1 MIWRNR
7 WWWKIIS
14 RWSKEIDG
22 EKIVDIP
29 SIPPLERDDEE
40 EIDGKGLKI
49 LPPNKLLNLTSK
61 QTILPVLLV
70 PVKAENNSNKLRN
83 KIRQTLY
90 LLYQHN
96 KKSKMI

>member
-7 WWWKIIS
+7 WWRKIIS
-14 RWSKEIDG
+14 RWSEETDG
-22 EKIVDIP
+22 EKIIDMP
-29 SIPPLERDDEE
+29 FIPPLECDDEE

-49 LPPNKLLNLTSK
+49 LPPNKLLN
-61 QTILPVLLV
+61 ILPVLLA

-83 KIRQTLY
+83 EIRQTLY

-96 KKSKMI
+96 KKKQNNLIKSL